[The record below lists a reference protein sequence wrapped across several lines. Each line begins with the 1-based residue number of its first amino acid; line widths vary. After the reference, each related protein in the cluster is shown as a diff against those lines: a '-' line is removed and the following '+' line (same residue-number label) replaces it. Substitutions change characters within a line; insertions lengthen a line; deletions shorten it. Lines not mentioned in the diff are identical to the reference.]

1 MAGTKSEQQAAIFKR
16 LEDQSNGKKSLG
28 RGKSEQ
34 SFRISVVKY
43 VTESW
48 KAAMFLVLMALSN
61 NFTVRVQSVVLMV
74 NTISLAENVDSQ
86 ACVSVL

>member
-1 MAGTKSEQQAAIFKR
+1 MAGTKREQQAAIFKR
-16 LEDQSNGKKSLG
+16 LEDRSNGKKSLG

-34 SFRISVVKY
+34 SCRISVVKY

-74 NTISLAENVDSQ
+74 NTRSLAENVDWQ

>member
-1 MAGTKSEQQAAIFKR
+1 MAGTKREQQAAIFKR
-16 LEDQSNGKKSLG
+16 LEDRSNGKKSLG

-34 SFRISVVKY
+34 SCRISVVKY
-43 VTESW
+43 VTEPW

-74 NTISLAENVDSQ
+74 NTRSLAENVDSQ

>member
-1 MAGTKSEQQAAIFKR
+1 MAGTKREQQAAIFKR
-16 LEDQSNGKKSLG
+16 LEDRSNGKKSLG
-28 RGKSEQ
+28 RGKSGQ
-34 SFRISVVKY
+34 SCRISVVKY

-74 NTISLAENVDSQ
+74 NTRSLAENVDSQ
-86 ACVSVL
+86 VCVSVL

>member
-1 MAGTKSEQQAAIFKR
+1 MAGTKREQKAAIFKR
-16 LEDQSNGKKSLG
+16 LEDRSNGKKSLG

-34 SFRISVVKY
+34 SCRISVVKY
-43 VTESW
+43 VTEPW

-74 NTISLAENVDSQ
+74 NTRSLAENVDSQ